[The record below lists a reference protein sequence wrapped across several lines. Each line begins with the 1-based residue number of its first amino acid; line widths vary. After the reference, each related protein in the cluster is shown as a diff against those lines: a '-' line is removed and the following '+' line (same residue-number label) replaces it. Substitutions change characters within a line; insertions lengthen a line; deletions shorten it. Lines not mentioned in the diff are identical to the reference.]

1 MREKKKEDNQAY
13 IIPRISPI
21 SCTISDRHCGITS
34 FPPFEKFFHFFENCQ
49 SVNTISPTN
58 LVAFYNFALCFL
70 SRPKKKK
77 EKRKYDT
84 RDSAGIFSI
93 FRRPPRTVKPW
104 NPVGVANSGLR
115 IEGENAPPRR
125 KPIRPRR
132 LAFCIGFH
140 RMGYCR
146 LSLPPPV
153 RRKPTLNHRKLL
165 PPPRLSVLS
174 RRRGTSRYA
183 ELVGASDGVIFLSG
197 DTRRA

>member
-77 EKRKYDT
+77 KKKENTIPGTPRGFFRFFGDRLERLNRGTPLGSRTRGCVSRVKTLHLGESRYDL
-84 RDSAGIFSI
+84 A
-93 FRRPPRTVKPW
+93 
-104 NPVGVANSGLR
+104 GLR
-115 IEGENAPPRR
+115 FASAFIGWGIVGSLSPP
-125 KPIRPRR
+125 
-132 LAFCIGFH
+132 
-140 RMGYCR
+140 
-146 LSLPPPV
+146 LSDE
-153 RRKPTLNHRKLL
+153 
-165 PPPRLSVLS
+165 S
-174 RRRGTSRYA
+174 RR
-183 ELVGASDGVIFLSG
+183 
-197 DTRRA
+197 